1 MNIGKLGKKIKREAS
16 ASPKKAAFLGLATLV
31 AVYFWMPLV
40 WGWIAK
46 GNKNMVS
53 ATVNSSATP
62 TAPAMSVAASP
73 IAPAATPDASVKKES
88 AKQLSWQ
95 QTAQWIDQDPRTK
108 PAARLPILRDPFT
121 APIAV
126 QQAKSKSQEKAKLK
140 LPTISPE
147 AAGLVLTGTIV
158 GPQRSIAQIS
168 GKPYAVGQTIQPLST
183 KQKDIAGI
191 TFQLVEVT
199 QRHAVLETDG
209 QRYELS
215 IPEPGKSGKMELTGT
230 RNKHLVPN
238 P

>member
-1 MNIGKLGKKIKREAS
+1 MNLGKLGKKIKREAS

-46 GNKNMVS
+46 GNKNMAS
-53 ATVNSSATP
+53 ATANSSATP
-62 TAPAMSVAASP
+62 TTPAMSVAASP
-73 IAPAATPDASVKKES
+73 IAPAATPDASVKKEP
-88 AKQLSWQ
+88 KKPLPWQ

-108 PAARLPILRDPFT
+108 PAARLPILRDPFST
-121 APIAV
+121 PVAV
-126 QQAKSKSQEKAKLK
+126 QQAESKPKEKAKLK

-158 GPQRSIAQIS
+158 GPQRCIAQIS

-183 KQKDIAGI
+183 KQKDVPNIS
-191 TFQLVEVT
+191 FQLVEVT
-199 QRHAVLETDG
+199 QRHAVLEADG
-209 QRYELS
+209 QRYQLS
-215 IPEPGKSGKMELTGT
+215 IPEPGKSGKMELIGT
-230 RNKHLVPN
+230 RNKNLVPS